1 MCLYCPQ
8 EEDEEEA
15 AAAAAAAAEAEAE
28 VEAIHGEGFGALV
41 TIREEPNE
49 VRTRARV
56 CARVVAS
63 SWLYLSRADPQGAAR

>member
-1 MCLYCPQ
+1 MCLYSPQ

-49 VRTRARV
+49 VRDRARV
-56 CARVVAS
+56 CPCCCIVVADSLAYLPS
-63 SWLYLSRADPQGAAR
+63 S